1 MSIAKSSLWVTGIFI
16 TSLTLAQ
23 TGSTPAMSPNALV
36 QTVVANELKQSE
48 SDPSRWMYELTQVE
62 NGQNQTKQVVEMRDG
77 SLDRLIAI
85 NGQSLSVQ
93 KQSEETDRI
102 NKLVHHPQ
110 EQEKLNQQQRKN
122 AAQCTALMKMMPEA
136 FIFSYAGQEGDLV
149 RLAFTPDPAFHSS
162 SWEGRVLH
170 AVAGTVLIHL
180 GDQRL
185 AAISG
190 RLIEDVKFGGGFLG
204 HLSSGGHF
212 NIQRT
217 NIGHGH
223 WEITSLQVNMNGK
236 ALLFKSIA
244 IQRNESKANFKR
256 VSDNLSPQAAAEELN
271 SGTVLARGKIEQ
283 HLTHLFSVYDQ
294 SSLQILI
301 TALNRPAD

>member
-16 TSLTLAQ
+16 TSLALAQ
-23 TGSTPAMSPNALV
+23 TSSTPAMSPNALV
-36 QTVVANELKQSE
+36 RMVVANELKLSE
-48 SDPSRWMYELTQVE
+48 SDPSRWMYELTKLE

-110 EQEKLNQQQRKN
+110 EQEKLNQQQRKD
-122 AAQCTALMKMMPEA
+122 AAQCTALIKMMPEA

-162 SWEGRVLH
+162 SWQGRVLH
-170 AVAGTVLIHL
+170 AVAGNILIHL

-212 NIQRT
+212 NVQRT
-217 NIGHGH
+217 SIADGH
-223 WEITSLQVNMNGK
+223 WEITSLEVNMNGK
-236 ALLFKSIA
+236 ALLLKSIA
-244 IQRNESKANFKR
+244 IQRNESKTHFKR
-256 VSDNLSPQAAAEELN
+256 VSDHLSPQAAAEELN
-271 SGTVLARGKIEQ
+271 SGTVLAERKIEQ
-283 HLTHLFSVYDQ
+283 HLTDLFSVYNQ
-294 SSLQILI
+294 SSSQIL
-301 TALNRPAD
+301 TTPLNRPAD

>member
-77 SLDRLIAI
+77 SLDRLIAV

-122 AAQCTALMKMMPEA
+122 AAQCTA
-136 FIFSYAGQEGDLV
+136 
-149 RLAFTPDPAFHSS
+149 
-162 SWEGRVLH
+162 
-170 AVAGTVLIHL
+170 
-180 GDQRL
+180 
-185 AAISG
+185 
-190 RLIEDVKFGGGFLG
+190 
-204 HLSSGGHF
+204 
-212 NIQRT
+212 
-217 NIGHGH
+217 
-223 WEITSLQVNMNGK
+223 
-236 ALLFKSIA
+236 
-244 IQRNESKANFKR
+244 
-256 VSDNLSPQAAAEELN
+256 
-271 SGTVLARGKIEQ
+271 
-283 HLTHLFSVYDQ
+283 
-294 SSLQILI
+294 
-301 TALNRPAD
+301 